1 MSRHQFEVYLDK
13 VFDFSDKVAELP
25 DGRLYPWHPWKKVFD
40 AVGAHPVTGLWR
52 SPLGGAK
59 ATVDDGDSSQDT
71 ANALA
76 QGVKDSGGPATGYK
90 AQEIDSTG
98 AVTDLVAPA
107 PA

>member
-1 MSRHQFEVYLDK
+1 MAKQIFVSFPPIGQQFG
-13 VFDFSDKVAELP
+13 SDARILE
-25 DGRLYPWHPWKKVFD
+25 RAAKKVFD

-76 QGVKDSGGPATGYK
+76 QGVKDSGGPSTGYK
-90 AQEIDSTG
+90 AQEIDSAG
-98 AVTDLVAPA
+98 VVTDLVAPA